1 MLRNKLNN
9 LFVIEARFTHVLFQ
23 ITLVIYLALSNFK
36 VYSQHVN
43 APVQIKENFTLTNIL
58 DLAAKNSLDAVK
70 AKQEYSV
77 GYWEFKSF
85 KSSLLPKVNLSLQ
98 PLTYNR
104 SVIQRY
110 DSQQNIDVYRS
121 QQNLNSFA
129 NLSATQN
136 IRATGASLFLNSTLN
151 RLENYGDLAN
161 ESYNAKPFSIGLIQP
176 LMAFNEFKWQHKT
189 APLEYEKAQQ
199 DFIYELQT
207 INLKAVKLFFRWALA
222 NKKLEIAEENKVS
235 SQKLFK
241 MGKQRYDIGSIEKD
255 DLLNLE
261 LDVYNANTNLTQNE
275 QDLEKTKAELKLF
288 LRYDLPSKAIPEL
301 PELISELQID
311 INEAINYANT
321 NNPDILNLKLRKIK
335 ALRDLDQVIKENRFD
350 LSLTASYGLNQQA
363 NTFNAVYGNFLE
375 QEMVAIQLNIPI
387 LDWGER
393 KGTIKTAKINKE
405 VVAIELQQEENSF
418 KQNITIKINAF
429 NLQKELVLGA
439 LRTSEISRESYKIT
453 EKRFLSG
460 QVDLL
465 NLSSSRQ
472 AWQLAT
478 ENYIQSLQN
487 YWALYY
493 EVQQLTLYNFR
504 SKHHLKQDFN
514 VILSN

>member
-9 LFVIEARFTHVLFQ
+9 IFIFKMRPTHHILQNFISICFVLNSFIAFSQQTDVPLKTRQSV
-23 ITLVIYLALSNFK
+23 TLDHILNLA
-36 VYSQHVN
+36 
-43 APVQIKENFTLTNIL
+43 I
-58 DLAAKNSLDAVK
+58 KNSLDGFK
-70 AKQEYSV
+70 AKRQYGVS
-77 GYWEFKSF
+77 YWEFKAF
-85 KSSLLPKVNLSLQ
+85 ESSLLPKVDLTLN

-110 DSQQNIDVYRS
+110 DSELNIDVYRS
-121 QQNLNSFA
+121 QQNLNSYA

-136 IRATGASLFLNSTLN
+136 IRATGTSLFINSTFN
-151 RLENYGDLAN
+151 RLENYGAFAN
-161 ESYNAKPFSIGLIQP
+161 ESYNVTPVNIGLIQP

-189 APLEYEKAQQ
+189 APLEYVKAKQ
-199 DFIYELQT
+199 DFIYELQA
-207 INLKAVKLFFRWALA
+207 INLKTVNLFFNWALA
-222 NKKLEIAEENKVS
+222 SKKLEIAQENKVS
-235 SQKLFK
+235 AEKLFK

-275 QDLEKTKAELKLF
+275 QTLEKAEAELILF
-288 LRYDLPSKAIPEL
+288 LRDDLPSKTAPEL
-301 PELISELQID
+301 PELISNLQID
-311 INEAINYANT
+311 VNEAIAYANT
-321 NNPDILNLKLRKIK
+321 NNPDILDLKLREIE
-335 ALRDLDQVIKENRFD
+335 ALRDLDQAIKENRFD

-375 QEMVAIQLNIPI
+375 QQMVALQLNIPI

-393 KGTIKTAKINKE
+393 KGNIKTAQMNKD
-405 VVAIELQQEENSF
+405 VIDIELQQDKDTY
-418 KQNITIKINAF
+418 KQDITIKVNNF
-429 NLQKELVLGA
+429 NLQKELVLGT
-439 LRTSEISRESYKIT
+439 LRTSEISRESYRIT

-478 ENYIQSLQN
+478 ENYIESLQN
-487 YWALYY
+487 YWTLYY
-493 EVQQLTLYNFR
+493 EVQQLTLFNFMNGTN
-504 SKHHLKQDFN
+504 LKQDFST
-514 VILSN
+514 ILED